1 MQTLKPRDIL
11 ALGVGTIIG
20 VGWIV
25 AVSGWILRSGPAGA
39 AIAFMLGALVVSLV
53 SRCYGEAAE
62 RFPERGGELRVALA
76 MFGPATAFATGCAL
90 LAAYLTAIV
99 FEVAALGWILGE
111 IGAGVGLGPRIVI
124 GVVGLLQMLAIAGNA
139 WVNARGA
146 AASSGAQNVL
156 TLVKIVGIGL
166 IVIAGILSGHGAH
179 LAPPFAA
186 QPGESLVAA
195 TAAVAISTPFWFA
208 GFNVIAQ
215 ATPDRAATT
224 TLRQVA
230 NTITGSVLI
239 CGLLYAAIIFAVG
252 ALVPRAQLQS
262 LPFPAADAVAI
273 ATGRAALK
281 WFVLLIGGVGILA
294 AWNGMTFAVVRI
306 FQGLAASDLPP
317 GMQRETD
324 PTALSRRG
332 LAAAVVA
339 ALAGIVVGRP
349 AMEPAIAASAICM
362 SAVFAVVCFAIL
374 RLRLRSQPALLW
386 PSLLVPAGGSLLSL
400 ALIVTAAVLPAV
412 QAHGV
417 PAEWW
422 LLGPAALVVVIIWR
436 RAIVRHRAAGSSCDA

>member
-1 MQTLKPRDIL
+1 MQILKPRDIL

-76 MFGPATAFATGCAL
+76 MFGPGTAFATGCAL
-90 LAAYLTAIV
+90 LTAYLTAIV

-111 IGAGVGLGPRIVI
+111 VGAGVGMGSGLVS
-124 GVVGLLQMLAIAGNA
+124 GVVCLQVLAVAGNA

-146 AASSGAQNVL
+146 SASVGAQNAL
-156 TLVKIVGIGL
+156 TLVKILGIGL
-166 IVIAGILSGHGAH
+166 IVAAGILVGRGAH
-179 LAPPFAA
+179 LGPPFAA
-186 QPGESLVAA
+186 QPGESVVSAVAA
-195 TAAVAISTPFWFA
+195 VTISTPFWFA

-215 ATPDRAATT
+215 ATPDRGATT

-230 NTITGSVLI
+230 NAITGSVLI

-252 ALVPRAQLQS
+252 ALVPREQLRS

-273 ATGRAALK
+273 ATGQAALK
-281 WFVLLIGGVGILA
+281 WVVLLIGGVGILA

-317 GMQRETD
+317 GMYRRTD
-324 PTALSRRG
+324 ATALSRFG
-332 LAAAVVA
+332 LAAVIVA
-339 ALAGIVVGRP
+339 ALAGIIVGRP
-349 AMEPAIAASAICM
+349 AMGPAIAASAICM
-362 SAVFAVVCFAIL
+362 SAVFAVVCCAIL
-374 RLRLRSQPALLW
+374 RLRLRSQPAPRW
-386 PSLLVPAGGSLLSL
+386 SSVLVPAGGLLLSL
-400 ALIVTAAVLPAV
+400 ALIVTAAILPALE
-412 QAHGV
+412 AHGV
-417 PAEWW
+417 PAGWW
-422 LLGPAALVVVIIWR
+422 LLTPAAIVALIVWR
-436 RAIVRHRAAGSSCDA
+436 RAIVRHRSAGSRCDA

>member
-11 ALGVGTIIG
+11 ALGIGTIIG

-25 AVSGWILRSGPAGA
+25 AVSGWIVRSGPAGA
-39 AIAFMLGALVVSLV
+39 AIAFMLGALIVSLV

-76 MFGPATAFATGCAL
+76 VFGPTAAFATGCAL

-111 IGAGVGLGPRIVI
+111 VGAGVGIGPRIVI
-124 GVVGLLQMLAIAGNA
+124 GVVVLLQALAVAGNT

-146 AASSGAQNVL
+146 AASSGAQNAL

-166 IVIAGILSGHGAH
+166 IVAAGILSGHTAH
-179 LAPPFAA
+179 LAPPFDAL
-186 QPGESLVAA
+186 PGESPVSAMAA
-195 TAAVAISTPFWFA
+195 ITISTPFWFA

-252 ALVPRAQLQS
+252 ALVPRARLQS

-273 ATGRAALK
+273 ATGQDALK
-281 WFVLLIGGVGILA
+281 WVVLLISGVGILA

-306 FQGLAASDLPP
+306 YQGLAASDLPP
-317 GMQRETD
+317 GMHRRTD
-324 PTALSRRG
+324 APTLSRRG
-332 LAAAVVA
+332 LAATIVA
-339 ALAGIVVGRP
+339 ALAGIIVGRP

-374 RLRLRSQPALLW
+374 RLRLQSQPARRW
-386 PSLLVPAGGSLLSL
+386 SSLLVPAGGVLLSL
-400 ALIVTAAVLPAV
+400 ALVIMAAILPAV

-417 PAEWW
+417 PVEWQ
-422 LLGPAALVVVIIWR
+422 LLGPAALVAAIIWR
-436 RAIVRHRAAGSSCDA
+436 LAIVRQRSASSRCDA